1 MDEKIIE
8 MSLKTENQ
16 DLIYKKARERAENLV
31 EFYKHLLIYV
41 MVCSVLVIINLI
53 SNRGYFWAIWPIIGW
68 GIGIGS
74 HAFCTFIIRKSY

>member
-1 MDEKIIE
+1 
-8 MSLKTENQ
+8 
-16 DLIYKKARERAENLV
+16 
-31 EFYKHLLIYV
+31 

-74 HAFCTFIIRKSY
+74 HAFCTFISLENLTKILYLKELEKNRKKGAENNHPNFG